1 MQEILQKFYQTKVRH
16 DMKSFYQILDASRST
31 AISEY
36 VVIFAGGNVDS
47 IVRLHGETIVE
58 LFKPIGNDMYKEIE
72 IAFDGREPIDD
83 WIADREAE
91 DGMSLLRV
99 AIEDYATERQN
110 GLRVDVHHRIKYVFK
125 TVSFADIADII
136 PKLPERDNFGRMYTF
151 DIVDGRTGELLAWKD
166 QTGLWEINL

>member
-1 MQEILQKFYQTKVRH
+1 
-16 DMKSFYQILDASRST
+16 MKSFYQILDESRSA

-72 IAFDGREPIDD
+72 IPFDGREPIDD

-110 GLRVDVHHRIKYVFK
+110 GLRVDVHHCVKYVFK
-125 TVSFADIADII
+125 DISFSEIASII
-136 PKLPERDNFGRMYTF
+136 TKLPERDNLGRVYTF
-151 DIVDGRTGELLAWKD
+151 EIFDGRTGELLAWKE